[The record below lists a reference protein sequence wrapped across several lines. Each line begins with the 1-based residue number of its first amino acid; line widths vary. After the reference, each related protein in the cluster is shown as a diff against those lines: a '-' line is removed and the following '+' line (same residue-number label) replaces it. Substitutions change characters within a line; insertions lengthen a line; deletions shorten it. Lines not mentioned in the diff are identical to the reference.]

1 MRKAGRTDDTPPD
14 GPLRGLRVLD
24 VSNVIAGPIATLILG
39 DFGAD
44 VVKIEQPDGGDPM
57 RTHGPAKDGTGLF
70 WKFMGR
76 NKRSVSMYL
85 GDPEVQEIFLDLVR
99 TADVM
104 VENFRPGTLERWGLG
119 WDRLSA
125 VNSRLVLLRMSGF
138 GQEGPYATRPAFGTV
153 AEVMSGF
160 AHITGPED
168 APPTLPPF
176 GLADSI
182 AGMAAVS
189 ALLMALRDREVNG
202 GTGQVVDVSIL
213 EPMMATMG
221 FQIPWFDQLGIVETR
236 RGNRSVNTAPRNTYM
251 AGDGKWFAVAGSTN
265 PIVTRLV
272 KMVGRPDLIDEPWFL
287 IGRERAKHAKVFD
300 EAISGWAKQ
309 YTRDRIVEL
318 GEEHN
323 VAIAPVYDVSD
334 LVADPQ
340 VDHLDMITEVD
351 DPELGP
357 LRMQSPIF
365 RLSQTPGRIRWAGA
379 NLGQHTDEVLLGELG
394 IDPSRLAALRER
406 GVVR

>member
-1 MRKAGRTDDTPPD
+1 MSDQSHDQEPG
-14 GPLRGLRVLD
+14 GPLRGIRVLD
-24 VSNVIAGPIATLILG
+24 LSNVIAGPLTTLVLG

-44 VVKIEQPDGGDPM
+44 VIKIEQPDGGDPM
-57 RTHGPAKDGTGLF
+57 RHHGPAKDGTGLF

-76 NKRSVSMYL
+76 NKRSVAMYL
-85 GDPEVQEIFLDLVR
+85 GDPEVQEIVLDLVR
-99 TADVM
+99 TSDVL

-119 WDRLSA
+119 WERLSV
-125 VNSRLVLLRMSGF
+125 VNSGLILLRISGF
-138 GQEGPYATRPAFGTV
+138 GQTGPYATRPAFGTV
-153 AEVMSGF
+153 AEVMSGL

-168 APPTLPPF
+168 GPPTLPPF

-189 ALLMALRDREVNG
+189 ALLMALREREVNG
-202 GTGQVVDVSIL
+202 GSGQVVDVSIL

-236 RGNRSVNTAPRNTYM
+236 RGNRSVNTAPRNTYL

-272 KMVGRPDLIDEPWFL
+272 KLVGRPELIEEPWFL
-287 IGRERAKHAKVFD
+287 IGRERAKHARVFD
-300 EAISGWAKQ
+300 EAISSWAQQ
-309 YTRDRIVEL
+309 YTRDEIVQL

-340 VDHLDMITEVD
+340 VKYREMITEID
-351 DPELGP
+351 DPDLGP

-365 RLSQTPGRIRWAGA
+365 RLTETPGRIRWAGP
-379 NLGQHTDEVLLGELG
+379 NLGQHTDEVLIGELG
-394 IDPSRLAALRER
+394 LTASRLASLRER